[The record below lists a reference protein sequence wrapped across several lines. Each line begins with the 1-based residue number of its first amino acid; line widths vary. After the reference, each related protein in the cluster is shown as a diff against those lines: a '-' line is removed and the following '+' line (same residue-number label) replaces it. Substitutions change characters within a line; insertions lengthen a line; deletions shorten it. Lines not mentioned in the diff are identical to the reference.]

1 MDTEFRNTVLIVED
15 DAFLVRVYEVKLKK
29 AGARV
34 WVAADGDKALAFLS
48 RTPPSAVIL
57 DLMLS
62 GTSGFDVL
70 EAIRTSRHRPAIV
83 YTWKKVPVFI
93 LTNLGQPQDIERGKE
108 LGATEYI
115 IKTNTKIEALIDKIK
130 TYFK

>member
-70 EAIRTSRHRPAIV
+70 EAIRKNDK
-83 YTWKKVPVFI
+83 WKKVPVFI